1 MNTVFRI
8 SSVPTTK
15 PLIKKAAAGA
25 IIGTALQ
32 LGQTLGEMMPDN
44 VVGDGL
50 KGVLNPMD
58 MVGRSVDHFSN
69 GKIGRGLLSLTP
81 LGGFVD
87 SHFKREEAAAAEK
100 AAKEANYK
108 TSFNNRVQADTQ
120 EAEMMKRGSN
130 RISLYA
136 SGGKLN
142 SVDQMVASANQS
154 ATNIPSSYGGS
165 QNAPFSAPNSIGLGN
180 NAEIL
185 TDSSGGVSGTHEGGQ
200 NVPIHGNGQMQAIAE
215 PGEVLVNNPDGS
227 ATVLAKRNG
236 LAQEYIK
243 LENTKKQLIGLLNT
257 AKDVAEQNGLKRKI
271 AALEIRK
278 NEVKSLQD
286 QLAAEIE
293 ASGEQ
298 QMVDPSG
305 VPMAPGGIKIPSDN
319 SLEYAKKYN
328 NDFNYTFLPGETTGS
343 HDAAYNDPTNPY
355 SDPRW
360 LLRNPNKPEGMAGT
374 TAPAPAPAPST
385 PIAINNPF
393 HSQMIGIKGR
403 PLRTDAELRG
413 LTPEQVAMGVD
424 PGTATQPFYMKKF
437 DNPVTTPT
445 QPTTTTKSKGKG
457 SGKTT
462 VKTTPAVRVPET
474 LPSIT
479 PKGLNPINSVK
490 QGANTL
496 VDTDR
501 ATPNSDAFKTVGGGK
516 DWSKTLGVANDIAQM
531 ALPVVANIKAQRKM
545 EEMMKKVN
553 EYQPELLKT
562 FRTPYKTEIGDQVA
576 EVNNMDANNRR
587 IAEMVSNPLTANAIT
602 SASGAQRINQL
613 NPIHANAVNTDNRIK
628 LQQDAMAGQNNAMNT
643 QLINGAKEM
652 KLNAALGKIRAEI
665 DMNNQT
671 VANIYTQIAEK
682 NVKES
687 DLLRMSLAMKH
698 LNQYGV
704 LNRKYADILKGM
716 GIDIDGVEVTD
727 K

>member
-25 IIGTALQ
+25 MIGTALQ

-154 ATNIPSSYGGS
+154 AANIPSSYGGS

-278 NEVKSLQD
+278 NEVKALQD
-286 QLAAEIE
+286 QLSAEIE
-293 ASGEQ
+293 ASGQ
-298 QMVDPSG
+298 QEMVDPNG
-305 VPMAPGGIKIPSDN
+305 VPMAAGGVTIPPNMMMYNHGLTGEMYTGAGNAHYADVTAPYMS
-319 SLEYAKKYN
+319 EY
-328 NDFNYTFLPGETTGS
+328 PVE
-343 HDAAYNDPTNPY
+343 
-355 SDPRW
+355 
-360 LLRNPNKPEGMAGT
+360 LRNNPNTPQTGT
-374 TAPAPAPAPST
+374 TT
-385 PIAINNPF
+385 PTTSMSINNPY

-403 PLRTDAELRG
+403 PMRSDAELRE
-413 LTPEQVAMGVD
+413 LTPEQVAMGVN
-424 PGTATQPFYMKKF
+424 PGSATQPFYMKKF
-437 DNPVTTPT
+437 DNPITTPITTPT

-457 SGKTT
+457 SGRGTT
-462 VKTTPAVRVPET
+462 TTTPATRVPET
-474 LPSIT
+474 INGIT
-479 PKGLNPINSVK
+479 PKGLNPVNSVK
-490 QGANTL
+490 EGANTL
-496 VDTDR
+496 LDTDR
-501 ATPNSDAFKTVGGGK
+501 ATPYSDAMKTVGGGK
-516 DWSKTLGVANDIAQM
+516 DWSKGLGVASDVAQM